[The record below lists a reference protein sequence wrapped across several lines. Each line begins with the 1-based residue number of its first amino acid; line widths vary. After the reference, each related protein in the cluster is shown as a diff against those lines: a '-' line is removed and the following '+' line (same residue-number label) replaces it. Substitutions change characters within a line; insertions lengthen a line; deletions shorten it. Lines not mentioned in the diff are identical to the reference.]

1 MGDFI
6 VFKFVSLTSSA
17 PLPPVP
23 SPAGSS
29 GGCLTGIQ
37 GSDSG
42 PHTPRGEIFRR
53 IM

>member
-6 VFKFVSLTSSA
+6 PFKFISLISSA
-17 PLPPVP
+17 SLPPVP
-23 SPAGSS
+23 SPVGSS

-42 PHTPRGEIFRR
+42 PHSLLGEIFPR